1 MLPPHTNYSFAFC
14 DIGMMKSPAINPAN
28 KHNFFCIIKF
38 MGTFQGNHN
47 CVLVLLVFCCFDSLF
62 CACFVFLSILLFS
75 SSSYTYLPLMS
86 VLACRKKLYTL
97 LVTWGKI
104 HVHFEH
110 FHKILMQITCL
121 SVFFKLKASQRLA
134 KEKTQIWELAKV
146 DESATFIQTKKKRC
160 LEIKGMAR

>member
-47 CVLVLLVFCCFDSLF
+47 YVFLLLVFCCFDSFF
-62 CACFVFLSILLFS
+62 CASFVFLSILLFS
-75 SSSYTYLPLMS
+75 SSSYTYLPLMRL
-86 VLACRKKLYTL
+86 LACREKLYIL
-97 LVTWGKI
+97 LVTLGKI

-121 SVFFKLKASQRLA
+121 SVFFKMKASQRLA
-134 KEKTQIWELAKV
+134 KQKFENYQRSIKVQHLWGHELWGHSLV
-146 DESATFIQTKKKRC
+146 TTDR
-160 LEIKGMAR
+160 M